1 MIAANGPESFIWWDW
16 VGRHTDEIRSA
27 SLEHLRLTLIAVVIG
42 FAVSLVCSVI
52 ALRWR
57 WTYAP
62 IAGVAGVLYTIPS
75 LALFA
80 ILLPITGFNTLT
92 AEIGLVSYTLAIFI
106 RNIVTGVDAVPRD
119 VLDAADGMGLARTH
133 RFFTVDL
140 PLAAPAI
147 IAAVRIAMVT
157 TVGLVTVTGLIGQGG
172 YGAFINAGLSR
183 DFSTQIVVG
192 GGLSVVMAVALD
204 GLIVG
209 VERLATPWTRVR
221 GRAGA

>member
-1 MIAANGPESFIWWDW
+1 VIAANGPDSFIWWDW
-16 VGRHTDEIRSA
+16 VGRHTHEIWLA
-27 SLEHLRLTLIAVVIG
+27 TGEHLRLTLIAVSVG
-42 FAVSLVCSVI
+42 FVVSLLFSAI

-62 IAGVAGVLYTIPS
+62 IAGIAGVLYTIPS

-92 AEIGLVSYTLAIFI
+92 SEIGLTSYTLAIFI
-106 RNIVTGVDAVPRD
+106 RNIVTGVDGVSPD
-119 VLDAADGMGLARTH
+119 VIDAADGMGLAPTR
-133 RFFTVDL
+133 RFFTIDL

-147 IAAVRIAMVT
+147 IAAIRIAMVT

-183 DFSTQIVVG
+183 DFSTQIVIG
-192 GGLSVVMAVALD
+192 GGLSVVMAIALD
-204 GLIVG
+204 TLIVG
-209 VERLATPWTRVR
+209 VERFATPWTRVR
-221 GRAGA
+221 TRVGA